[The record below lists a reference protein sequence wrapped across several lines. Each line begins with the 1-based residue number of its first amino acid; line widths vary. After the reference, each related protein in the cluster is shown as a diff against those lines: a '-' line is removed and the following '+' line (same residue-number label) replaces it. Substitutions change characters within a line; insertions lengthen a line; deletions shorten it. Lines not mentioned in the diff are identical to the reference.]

1 MAAVQQTP
9 HDSELDVLFP
19 SPSPPPTVFSPSR
32 YPGASPDAVAA
43 LRYVM
48 KDNYIK
54 HHMFINDIQW
64 HNHINYY
71 VLGLY
76 ALGASGSSIKQ
87 YYKRYNAIQRPAID
101 PPEAIT
107 KENFIDHLGVE
118 KFYVAYR
125 TFFIKA
131 IEERGI
137 SATLDEYIFSEKYN
151 FEEGRDASTQP
162 KMLDRFIG
170 GLTHGLIH
178 VGHGTEFGIPGMVA
192 EGLAMASVQWL
203 DKYTFLPPS
212 LFKHAS
218 DGTSAME
225 ETTTKL
231 ASLFLNTKVSF
242 QLGQPQ
248 INHAFSILAIIQHSE
263 FPVMKQYYGY
273 NDLMLEHSATI
284 WRYAEQWTIDLSQP
298 GEIERKMEE
307 FIWTATVLYAT
318 CSWSKHK
325 SFVADFFLMHLVTST
340 LFLPSVLPY
349 LPQSSQVMLLRS
361 HFASS
366 LSWWIARGSPRPDIR
381 GFLESTS
388 SLSSE
393 GKIANPFFNLIQS
406 AMLQPDGHTL
416 KIQRAFAHF
425 SSLYGARPKGYFKG
439 TELEGAEA
447 LDGTLF
453 FTAAKLTDDYMIQG
467 AKVWDRE
474 GASELD

>member
-1 MAAVQQTP
+1 
-9 HDSELDVLFP
+9 
-19 SPSPPPTVFSPSR
+19 
-32 YPGASPDAVAA
+32 
-43 LRYVM
+43 M

-54 HHMFINDIQW
+54 YHMFLNDIQW
-64 HNHINYY
+64 HNHISYY

-76 ALGASGSSIKQ
+76 ALGADGSLIEQ
-87 YYKRYNAIQRPAID
+87 YYERCSTIQRPAVD

-107 KENFIDHLGVE
+107 KENFFEHLGVE

-131 IEERGI
+131 IEEMGV

-162 KMLDRFIG
+162 KMLDRFVG
-170 GLTHGLIH
+170 GLTHALIH
-178 VGHGTEFGIPGMVA
+178 VGHGIEFGIPGMVA

-203 DKYTFLPPS
+203 DTYTFLPPS
-212 LFKHAS
+212 LFKHVS
-218 DGTSAME
+218 GGTSAAE
-225 ETTTKL
+225 EATTRL
-231 ASLFLNTKVSF
+231 ASLSVNTKISIAPS

-248 INHAFSILAIIQHSE
+248 INHAFSILAIVQRSE
-263 FPVMKQYYGY
+263 FPVKKKYYGY

-284 WRYAEQWTIDLSQP
+284 WRYAEQWTIDVSQP
-298 GEIERKMEE
+298 GEIERKIEE
-307 FIWTATVLYAT
+307 CIWTGAILYAT
-318 CSWSKHK
+318 CRWSKNK
-325 SFVADFFLMHLVTST
+325 TFIADFFLMHLVTST
-340 LFLPSVLPY
+340 LFLPSVLSS

-381 GFLESTS
+381 GFLEATS
-388 SLSSE
+388 SMPSE
-393 GKIANPFFNLIQS
+393 GKIANPFLNLIQS

-453 FTAAKLTDDYMIQG
+453 FTAARLTDEYMIQG